1 MLMLLLI
8 VVEEEVKIKLSVK
21 KVQELLLDIEDKIKK
36 IENNKNGV
44 ELKDR
49 NLLNQVIGLI
59 WVIQEEEL
67 MHKDGEKDM

>member
-8 VVEEEVKIKLSVK
+8 VIVEEVKIKLLVK
-21 KVQELLLDIEDKIKK
+21 KVQELLPDIEDKDKK

-44 ELKDR
+44 ELMDK

-59 WVIQEEEL
+59 RKIHKEEL
-67 MHKDGEKDM
+67 MHNHGEKDM